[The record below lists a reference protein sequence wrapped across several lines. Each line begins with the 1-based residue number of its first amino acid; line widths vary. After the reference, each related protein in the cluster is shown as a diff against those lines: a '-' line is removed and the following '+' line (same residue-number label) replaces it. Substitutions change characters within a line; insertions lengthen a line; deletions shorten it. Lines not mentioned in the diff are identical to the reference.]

1 MSDLP
6 ETVRLAAQISHLDEF
21 LDGVAAGF
29 HWDLLDR
36 MEDGVYIVD
45 RERRIRYWSSGA
57 QRITGYTAVEALGQC
72 CAVNLLRHVD
82 ADGRALCTAGC
93 PLRGVVEDGRP
104 RAAEVFLHHKDG
116 TRVPVRV
123 HAAPIRN
130 LDGEIIGAFETFSV
144 TTSAL
149 AARERARQLE
159 RVALTDA
166 LTGVANRRCLEET
179 LEARLS
185 EFERLDVQFGVI
197 LADVDHFKAFNDRHG
212 HLVGDQVLKTVAGTL
227 ALCCRPYDVVG
238 RWGGEEF
245 LVVLGHTEGADLL
258 RTAERLRALVAA
270 SGVKTDSQVLNVTIS
285 AGATLVQPGDDAER
299 LIERVDK
306 LLYASKQSG
315 RNRVTTDCTPSDA
328 RTPVPCA

>member
-6 ETVRLAAQISHLDEF
+6 ETVHLAAEICQLDQF
-21 LDGVAAGF
+21 LDGVAAGS
-29 HWDLLDR
+29 HWHLLDR
-36 MEDGVYIVD
+36 MEDGVYTVD

-57 QRITGYTAVEALGQC
+57 QRITGYTATEALGQC
-72 CAVNLLRHVD
+72 CALNLLRHVD
-82 ADGRALCTAGC
+82 ADGHALCTAGC

-130 LDGEIIGAFETFSV
+130 LDGKIIGAFETFSV

-179 LEARLS
+179 LQARLS

-245 LVVLGHTEGADLL
+245 LVILGHTEAADLV

-270 SGVKTDSQVLNVTIS
+270 SGVKTDRQVLNVTVS

-306 LLYASKQSG
+306 LLYASKQAG
-315 RNRVTTDCTPSDA
+315 RNRVIADCTPSDA